1 MSRPRNKHIISDDLN
16 YLREL
21 QKEYREY
28 GDWDT
33 ELKGNV
39 LTIFALHRK
48 YQRRKDKAAQKRRD
62 KRQEK
67 FARRPKSTDVSGA
80 DS

>member
-1 MSRPRNKHIISDDLN
+1 MRPKNKYIVSDDIN

-33 ELKGNV
+33 ELSGNV
-39 LTIFALHRK
+39 LTVFALHRK
-48 YQRRKDKAAQKRRD
+48 YQRRKDKAAQ
-62 KRQEK
+62 
-67 FARRPKSTDVSGA
+67 ARRNKRAERYEKKKYQHND
-80 DS
+80 

>member
-1 MSRPRNKHIISDDLN
+1 MRPRNKHITSDDIE
-16 YLREL
+16 YLKEL

-33 ELKGNV
+33 ELKGNT

-48 YQRRKDKAAQKRRD
+48 YQRRKDKAAQRKRD

-67 FARRPKSTDVSGA
+67 FQRRPRSANVDGDNS
-80 DS
+80 